1 MPTLPDSPEEGNCHN
16 PFDLAV
22 LRAES
27 EWFGRASRG
36 NANATSGCIPSGSAV
51 RGSDEHLNGGTMD
64 KPALPLP
71 IRLIANAVIFV
82 GTLLISAIALAL
94 LALLLGFVLS
104 LTMSAWRMI

>member
-1 MPTLPDSPEEGNCHN
+1 
-16 PFDLAV
+16 
-22 LRAES
+22 
-27 EWFGRASRG
+27 
-36 NANATSGCIPSGSAV
+36 
-51 RGSDEHLNGGTMD
+51 MD